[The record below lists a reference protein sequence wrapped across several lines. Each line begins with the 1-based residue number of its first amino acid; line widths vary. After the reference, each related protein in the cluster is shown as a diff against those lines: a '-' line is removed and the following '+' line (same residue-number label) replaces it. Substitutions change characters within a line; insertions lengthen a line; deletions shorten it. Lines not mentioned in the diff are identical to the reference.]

1 MGGTA
6 VCAWDGRGGDFAM
19 PWDGSVTKAK
29 FGQKLWNLLF
39 VFLDPVSVHSPT
51 NPPSTPQWL
60 AECRW
65 DAEELAVDPPRSLF
79 VLRSRLS
86 VMLWEIMVPCFIGR
100 SDPSNPSTSNRR
112 EQHGDLLWCLRDSGR
127 SLFWCEVDADEAT
140 PPVIH
145 RGVSV

>member
-1 MGGTA
+1 
-6 VCAWDGRGGDFAM
+6 
-19 PWDGSVTKAK
+19 
-29 FGQKLWNLLF
+29 
-39 VFLDPVSVHSPT
+39 
-51 NPPSTPQWL
+51 
-60 AECRW
+60 
-65 DAEELAVDPPRSLF
+65 VDPPRSLF

-112 EQHGDLLWCLRDSGR
+112 EQHRDLLWCLRDSGR